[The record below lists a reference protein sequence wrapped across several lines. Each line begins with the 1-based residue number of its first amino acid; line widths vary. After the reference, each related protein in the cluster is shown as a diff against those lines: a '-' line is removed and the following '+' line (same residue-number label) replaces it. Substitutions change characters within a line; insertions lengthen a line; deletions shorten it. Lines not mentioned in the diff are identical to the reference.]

1 MGFAAE
7 FAGLLPEDLPGRQRF
22 IAKAAQH
29 LELIDQANQHF
40 NLTRILD
47 PREAVIKHVVDS
59 VIPWRHF
66 ASAGVVADVG
76 SGAGFPGIPL
86 ALVLPQVQFVLLESI
101 QKKARFIQS
110 AVDALELSNVEVQP
124 LRAEDWLV
132 GRRVDLITAR
142 AVAPLERAIGLF
154 APAIRNGSRVLLYK
168 GPDAESEIAESAAE
182 AKKRRIRAQI
192 VDRYDLPGAMGTR
205 TLIELSA

>member
-1 MGFAAE
+1 MGFAEE
-7 FAGLLPEDLPGRQRF
+7 FVGLLPEDLPGREGF

-29 LELIDQANQHF
+29 LDLIVEANRHF

-47 PREAVIKHVVDS
+47 PREAVIKHVADS

-66 ASAGVVADVG
+66 AHAGVVADVG

-86 ALVLPQVQFVLLESI
+86 ALLLPEVRFVLLESI

-110 AVDALELSNVEVQP
+110 AVDQLELPNVEVQP
-124 LRAEDWLV
+124 LRAEEWLV

-168 GPDAESEIAESAAE
+168 GPDAESEIAESAGE
-182 AKKRRIRAQI
+182 AKKRRIRARI
-192 VDRYDLPGAMGTR
+192 VDRYELPGDMGTR
-205 TLIELSA
+205 TLVELSA

>member
-1 MGFAAE
+1 MSFFE
-7 FAGLLPEDLPGRQRF
+7 QFSGLVSEDLPEREAF
-22 IAKAAQH
+22 LSKASLH
-29 LELIDQANQHF
+29 LELIVEANRHF

-66 ASAGVVADVG
+66 AKAGVVADVG

-86 ALVLPQVQFVLLESI
+86 ALVLPGVRFVLLESI

-110 AVDALELSNVEVQP
+110 AVEQLGLSNVEVQP
-124 LRAEDWLV
+124 LRAEEWLV

-168 GPDAESEIAESAAE
+168 GPDAEMEIAEAAGE
-182 AKKRRIRAQI
+182 AKKRRIGVRI
-192 VDRYDLPGAMGTR
+192 VDRYELPEGLGTR
-205 TLIELSA
+205 TLVELS

>member
-1 MGFAAE
+1 MGFAEESA
-7 FAGLLPEDLPGRQRF
+7 ALLPEDLPGRDRF
-22 IAKAAQH
+22 IAKTVHH
-29 LELIDQANQHF
+29 LELIVEANQHF

-47 PREAVIKHVVDS
+47 PREAILKHVADS

-66 ASAGVVADVG
+66 AGATTVADVG

-86 ALVLPQVQFVLLESI
+86 ALVLPEVHFVLLESI

-110 AVDALELSNVEVQP
+110 AVQALELANVEVHP
-124 LRAEDWLV
+124 SRAEEWLV

-168 GPDAESEIAESAAE
+168 GPDAETEIAQSAAE
-182 AKKRRIRAQI
+182 AKKRRIHARI
-192 VDRYDLPGAMGTR
+192 VDRYDLPGGMGTR
-205 TLIELSA
+205 TLVELSA